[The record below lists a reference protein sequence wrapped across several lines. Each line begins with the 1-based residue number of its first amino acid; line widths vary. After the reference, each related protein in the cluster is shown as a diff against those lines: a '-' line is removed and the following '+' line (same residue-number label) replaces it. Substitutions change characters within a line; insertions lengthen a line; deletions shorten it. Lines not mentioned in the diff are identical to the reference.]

1 MEKYYVF
8 GHMNPDTDSVC
19 ASITLSNLK
28 RSLGINAEERVLGPL
43 NKESKFVLN
52 YFKIK
57 EPKYLNDIKLQIR
70 DLQYRKNCFMNENS
84 SIMSVYNYMLNENTT
99 GVPIVKEKN
108 KLTGLITAKEI
119 LKKMINIKDNQL
131 LTSYENI
138 VTTLNGEEI
147 VKCDDEIKGKIT
159 AVTFAHSTFEST
171 VNLNEE
177 DILIVGDRHY
187 IIDLAIKSKVK
198 LLIIIG
204 GTNVKEEHIKLAK
217 KSHVNIIK
225 TNMNTFETTRL
236 IMYSNY
242 IKKILNEKEPYFVHE
257 KDYYDEFENF
267 STSLKIDNYP
277 VVDKNGICKGLLRK
291 SEINKLHKKK
301 VILVD
306 HNELDQSA
314 IGLEEAEITEIV
326 DHHRIGRIS
335 TNSPINFRNMPV
347 GCTNTIIYFLYKEN
361 GIKITKEIA
370 GLMISAIIS
379 DTLLFKSPTSTELDK
394 KVVEELN
401 KICKLNIEEYAME
414 MFKAGTS
421 LEGLTIEEIVNSDS
435 KSFESG
441 ETKFI
446 ISQAFTMDYES
457 ILNNK
462 ETYLNTIEKSKK
474 EHNANHFI
482 FAVTDIIKN
491 GSYIFYDE
499 NSEELVKKAWNIK
512 KIQNGIFVESCVS
525 RKKQIV
531 PVIMDALEK

>member
-70 DLQYRKNCFMNENS
+70 DLKYRKNCFMNENS